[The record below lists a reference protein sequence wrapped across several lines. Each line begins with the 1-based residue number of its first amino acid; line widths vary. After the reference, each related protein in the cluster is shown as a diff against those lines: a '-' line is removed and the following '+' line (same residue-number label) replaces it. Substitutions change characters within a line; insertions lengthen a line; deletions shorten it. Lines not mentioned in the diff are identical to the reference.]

1 MHGKEKVATRWR
13 TGAGGGAPRTGVGGV
28 AWVAGKAAVHGWWA
42 QVVAHRLRQ
51 QCTGGGRRR
60 QRTPSNP
67 SPTPRSGKCDIQW
80 SGMPMPDGHGRGHD
94 VLPDKQLG
102 CGSGAG
108 TCVSG
113 QAWIRFAVPDPARCH
128 PYLYISVIPTS
139 RDCLPYDTYSRLVVA
154 VDIWDQSTRSV
165 PK

>member
-28 AWVAGKAAVHGWWA
+28 AWVAGEAAVHGWWA
-42 QVVAHRLRQ
+42 QVAAHRLRQ

-67 SPTPRSGKCDIQW
+67 SPTPRSGKCHIQW

-102 CGSGAG
+102 CGSGRG
-108 TCVSG
+108 
-113 QAWIRFAVPDPARCH
+113 
-128 PYLYISVIPTS
+128 YLCLGSSMDSLCPCPTQPVAIPIYISLQFQRVGIVYRTIPI
-139 RDCLPYDTYSRLVVA
+139 
-154 VDIWDQSTRSV
+154 VD
-165 PK
+165 